1 MTTYTRLTKA
11 EARLWIS
18 EAWGRDISI
27 NNVKLR
33 GDWLFVRDPEEDEDE
48 VECIY
53 RPKSGD
59 LSGEP
64 WDMVRLADSPFV
76 PHNDEAVAIAVAKLD
91 AAMAKVEEEKRV
103 QREAEEALFAT
114 YWVSCVWAEGRVCR
128 IDDYPTY
135 EEAFGYAIGRA
146 ESRYGEGWLQANRH
160 DNPPRRDTNT
170 FLAGDK
176 QGGYSIIS
184 YPQLGDFDAETGFAF
199 ENEVDKG

>member
-11 EARLWIS
+11 QARLWIS

-76 PHNDEAVAIAVAKLD
+76 PRNDEAVAIAVAKLD
-91 AAMAKVEEEKRV
+91 AAM
-103 QREAEEALFAT
+103 
-114 YWVSCVWAEGRVCR
+114 
-128 IDDYPTY
+128 DDYLKS
-135 EEAFGYAIGRA
+135 EV
-146 ESRYGEGWLQANRH
+146 
-160 DNPPRRDTNT
+160 
-170 FLAGDK
+170 
-176 QGGYSIIS
+176 
-184 YPQLGDFDAETGFAF
+184 FDDRIAL
-199 ENEVDKG
+199 

>member
-59 LSGEP
+59 MWGEP

-76 PHNDEAVAIAVAKLD
+76 AHNDEAVAIAVAKLD
-91 AAMAKVEEEKRV
+91 AAM
-103 QREAEEALFAT
+103 
-114 YWVSCVWAEGRVCR
+114 
-128 IDDYPTY
+128 DDYLKS
-135 EEAFGYAIGRA
+135 EV
-146 ESRYGEGWLQANRH
+146 
-160 DNPPRRDTNT
+160 
-170 FLAGDK
+170 
-176 QGGYSIIS
+176 
-184 YPQLGDFDAETGFAF
+184 FDDRIAL
-199 ENEVDKG
+199 

>member
-11 EARLWIS
+11 QARLWIS

-59 LSGEP
+59 MWGEP

-76 PHNDEAVAIAVAKLD
+76 AHNDEAVAIAVAKLD
-91 AAMAKVEEEKRV
+91 AAMAVERAQWNTTCIDCGAADQMEVWSGTFVVMGRM
-103 QREAEEALFAT
+103 RLDAADGFSLSDAE
-114 YWVSCVWAEGRVCR
+114 RVCTEDER
-128 IDDYPTY
+128 VRCTACGSTWDL
-135 EEAFGYAIGRA
+135 AF
-146 ESRYGEGWLQANRH
+146 L
-160 DNPPRRDTNT
+160 
-170 FLAGDK
+170 
-176 QGGYSIIS
+176 
-184 YPQLGDFDAETGFAF
+184 
-199 ENEVDKG
+199 EVDKG